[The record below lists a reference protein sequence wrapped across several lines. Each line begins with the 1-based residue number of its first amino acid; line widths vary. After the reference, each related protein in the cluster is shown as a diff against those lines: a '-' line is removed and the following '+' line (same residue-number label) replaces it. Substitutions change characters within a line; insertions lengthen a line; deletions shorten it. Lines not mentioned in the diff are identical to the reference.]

1 MRSRKST
8 EVRQEEI
15 IRAALSLVEHNGLD
29 KLNINDIAA
38 RIELVPA
45 AIYRHFKGR
54 EEIVAALV
62 EYIEKRLRYNLSQM
76 NAVHDTTVAKLK
88 VLFDLHITLLK
99 EEAAIPRVL
108 YFLLSSDRNPDL
120 KASML
125 SAVGFYVQQV
135 KKLLLQGQEKGEIDL
150 KALVGACAAPW
161 NPTWT
166 DQKCDTRT
174 FPKKAFAFL
183 GLEPALRE
191 KGLCTPLFRRRP
203 RLALDVLK
211 GEWSLG
217 CCLHDQQAGQCPD
230 G

>member
-135 KKLLLQGQEKGEIDL
+135 KKLLLQGQEKGEICPDID
-150 KALVGACAAPW
+150 ATAA
-161 NPTWT
+161 
-166 DQKCDTRT
+166 
-174 FPKKAFAFL
+174 AMMFL
-183 GLEPALRE
+183 GMIQPLAILGQVNKEVLDNYPQKLWQNYQRSI
-191 KGLCTPLFRRRP
+191 GL
-203 RLALDVLK
+203 
-211 GEWSLG
+211 
-217 CCLHDQQAGQCPD
+217 
-230 G
+230 

>member
-15 IRAALSLVEHNGLD
+15 IRAALSIVEHNGLD

-62 EYIEKRLRYNLSQM
+62 EYIEKRLRNNLVQM
-76 NAVHDTTVAKLK
+76 NAVHDTTIAKLK
-88 VLFDLHITLLK
+88 VLFELHITLLK

-108 YFLLSSDRNPDL
+108 YFLLSSDRNPEL

-135 KKLLLQGQEKGEIDL
+135 KKLLLLGQEKGEISLDID
-150 KALVGACAAPW
+150 ATAA
-161 NPTWT
+161 
-166 DQKCDTRT
+166 
-174 FPKKAFAFL
+174 AMMFL
-183 GLEPALRE
+183 GMIQPLAILGQVNKEVLDNYPPKLWQNYQRSI
-191 KGLCTPLFRRRP
+191 GL
-203 RLALDVLK
+203 
-211 GEWSLG
+211 
-217 CCLHDQQAGQCPD
+217 
-230 G
+230 